1 MVLFFCLIP
10 NRGARIGHQSYE
22 HFLFVTYCK
31 VYNFNFVYY
40 PFTCNS
46 AKFENVLKFNTL
58 YQNNY
63 ESIKDSY
70 TIIKLED
77 IKDNLHSNL
86 LEIHEKPENIMVY
99 GPMCGNEEISS
110 VLDKYITMNN
120 MIETK
125 LNYRKL
131 LDNSYYKKYDM
142 DYICI
147 HIRCGDVMNDPT
159 RYLSEDYFI
168 DMYKK
173 LVEKMPHY
181 ENMKIIVMTE
191 SNFNKKDKILENIQN
206 CEIINCD
213 EINAF
218 YIMVNSTV
226 LIASRSGFSNLAY
239 ILGHMMV
246 VIPPNDWN
254 QYYDNVINI

>member
-1 MVLFFCLIP
+1 VI
-10 NRGARIGHQSYE
+10 
-22 HFLFVTYCK
+22 
-31 VYNFNFVYY
+31 
-40 PFTCNS
+40 
-46 AKFENVLKFNTL
+46 
-58 YQNNY
+58 
-63 ESIKDSY
+63 
-70 TIIKLED
+70 
-77 IKDNLHSNL
+77 
-86 LEIHEKPENIMVY
+86 
-99 GPMCGNEEISS
+99 
-110 VLDKYITMNN
+110 
-120 MIETK
+120 
-125 LNYRKL
+125 L

-173 LVEKMPHY
+173 LVEKMPQY

-191 SNFNKKDKILENIQN
+191 SNFNKKEKLLENIKN
-206 CEIINCD
+206 CEIIDCD

-246 VIPPNDWN
+246 VIPPHDWN
-254 QYYDNVINI
+254 QYYDNIINI